1 MLNSQ
6 VKILSSGINVKMEP
20 ASSKLFILTVYQ
32 NDQIIGSIPS
42 PYHVWDDLKELSF
55 ITNLLIEEKAEG
67 ITHKVTLGNGIIVAR
82 KHIASSSNL
91 KGGSNG

>member
-1 MLNSQ
+1 MLKSQ
-6 VKILSSGINVKMEP
+6 VKILSSGVNVKMEP

-67 ITHKVTLGNGIIVAR
+67 ISHKASLLKNGVVALQR
-82 KHIASSSNL
+82 N
-91 KGGSNG
+91 GGRS